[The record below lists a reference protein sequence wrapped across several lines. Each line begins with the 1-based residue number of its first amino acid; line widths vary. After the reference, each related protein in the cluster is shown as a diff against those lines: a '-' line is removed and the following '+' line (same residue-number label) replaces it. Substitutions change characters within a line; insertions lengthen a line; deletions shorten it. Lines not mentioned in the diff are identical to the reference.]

1 MDYLLQNTTSKKMTV
16 KEYLGNEI
24 DIEYY
29 YRHARNY
36 SRRAIFTVHEPSPT
50 VRGVNR
56 PIPPNYKKNHLDS
69 ASPAFVRPLTS
80 FERSRIQTFPA
91 TWNWGH
97 NVRDRNSNVELLIG
111 HAVPVKLSTILGE
124 GMLYANSA

>member
-56 PIPPNYKKNHLDS
+56 PIPPNYKKK
-69 ASPAFVRPLTS
+69 S
-80 FERSRIQTFPA
+80 FGQCITCICKTFDI
-91 TWNWGH
+91 
-97 NVRDRNSNVELLIG
+97 V
-111 HAVPVKLSTILGE
+111 
-124 GMLYANSA
+124 